1 MFERTLIAIG
11 LALIAS
17 AASAAT
23 DIQALLKE
31 ADAYR
36 LAGSALQV
44 ETSVEL
50 YKAGQLDKERRY
62 TVYLKP
68 GRRSLVIMK
77 SPADAGQ
84 KVLMLG
90 DDFWQIM
97 PQSQRPIRI
106 TPIQKLLG
114 DASAGDIA
122 TMTWSEDYDGDIAG
136 KTSVDGVPCLKLDLV
151 AKTRGVSYQRV
162 ELYVAESDHRP
173 LRADLYVAS
182 DKLAKKARFV
192 LEPIDGRL
200 QVSTMLLLDMI
211 QTGRETRIRYLSRKA
226 RTIADE
232 YYNPMFLTSNLLR
245 E

>member
-1 MFERTLIAIG
+1 MFKRTLLAICF
-11 LALIAS
+11 ALIAGTAT
-17 AASAAT
+17 AA

-36 LAGSALQV
+36 LAGSTLQV
-44 ETSVEL
+44 ETIVEL

-68 GRRSLVIMK
+68 GRRSLVIMR

-122 TMTWSEDYDGDIAG
+122 TMSWSEDYVGSVNG
-136 KTSVDGVPCLKLDLV
+136 KTTVDGSACLKLDLV
-151 AKTRGVSYQRV
+151 AKTRGVTYQRV
-162 ELYVAESDHRP
+162 ELYLAESDHRP
-173 LRADLYVAS
+173 LRADLFVAS
-182 DKLAKKARFV
+182 DKLAKKASFT
-192 LEPIDGRL
+192 LETIDGRP
-200 QVSTMLLLDMI
+200 QVSAMILTDMI

-226 RTIADE
+226 RAIADE
-232 YYNPMFLTSNLLR
+232 YYNPMFLTSNVLR